1 MITTM
6 NPKIDGKLFVMAD
19 TDTKH
24 FEQFLSNK
32 HLICDAFISERA
44 DARVNIDKKNGSFCM
59 QEPYINIDSEP
70 DANNTLI
77 MYKTQYSKSFI
88 NSYMECIFDTIM
100 EDALSIE
107 AKRPGF
113 SDDTSD
119 RYIVFSVYGVSEK
132 NINAVIDNMI
142 SAISRLETKIDDDNC
157 HDHLPFNDKNLRFV
171 VYINLPKSS
180 KSKKKKKK
188 KNKKDKIPFRVIDF

>member
-1 MITTM
+1 MTTIID
-6 NPKIDGKLFVMAD
+6 PKINGKLFVMAD
-19 TDTKH
+19 TEKKH

-32 HLICDAFISERA
+32 HLICDAFIIEIA
-44 DARVNIDKKNGSFCM
+44 DSYINIDKKNGSFFTV
-59 QEPYINIDSEP
+59 EPSITIGSEP

-77 MYKTQYSKSFI
+77 MYNAHYPKSFI

-100 EDALSIE
+100 EDALSKE

-119 RYIVFSVYGVSEK
+119 RYIVFRVYEISEK
-132 NINAVIDNMI
+132 NINTLIDNMI
-142 SAISRLETKIDDDNC
+142 SAISRLETKINDTNC
-157 HDHLPFNDKNLRFV
+157 HDHLPFNDKNLMFA

>member
-1 MITTM
+1 M
-6 NPKIDGKLFVMAD
+6 NPKINGKLFVMAD

-24 FEQFLSNK
+24 FKQFLSNK
-32 HLICDAFISERA
+32 HLICDAFIIERA
-44 DARVNIDKKNGSFCM
+44 DSRINIDKKNGSFYM
-59 QEPYINIDSEP
+59 QEPHITIESEP
-70 DANNTLI
+70 DTNNKLI

-119 RYIVFSVYGVSEK
+119 RYIAFSVYEVSEK
-132 NINAVIDNMI
+132 NINTVIDNII
-142 SAISRLETKIDDDNC
+142 SAISRLETKIDDG
-157 HDHLPFNDKNLRFV
+157 HLPFNDKNLRFV
-171 VYINLPKSS
+171 VYINVPKSS

>member
-1 MITTM
+1 MTTTM
-6 NPKIDGKLFVMAD
+6 NSKINGKLFVMAD

-44 DARVNIDKKNGSFCM
+44 DARVNIDKKSGSFCM
-59 QEPYINIDSEP
+59 QEPYINIESET

-88 NSYMECIFDTIM
+88 NSYMECIIDIIM

-119 RYIVFSVYGVSEK
+119 RYIVFSVYCVSEK
-132 NINAVIDNMI
+132 NINAIIDNMI
-142 SAISRLETKIDDDNC
+142 SAISRLETKMDDA
-157 HDHLPFNDKNLRFV
+157 HLPFNDKNVRFV

-188 KNKKDKIPFRVIDF
+188 KNKKVKIPFRVIDF

>member
-1 MITTM
+1 MMTTI
-6 NPKIDGKLFVMAD
+6 NPKNNGKLLVMAD
-19 TDTKH
+19 TDIEH
-24 FEQFLSNK
+24 FERFLSYK
-32 HLICDAFISERA
+32 HLICDALITEKTDS
-44 DARVNIDKKNGSFCM
+44 RVNIYKNDGSFCM
-59 QEPYINIDSEP
+59 QEPYINIESEP
-70 DANNTLI
+70 DASDTLI
-77 MYKTQYSKSFI
+77 MYNTKYSKSFI

-113 SDDTSD
+113 SDDTSV
-119 RYIVFSVYGVSEK
+119 RYIVFRVYDISEK
-132 NINAVIDNMI
+132 NINTVIDNML
-142 SAISRLETKIDDDNC
+142 SAISRLETKIADG
-157 HDHLPFNDKNLRFV
+157 HLPFNDKNVRFV